1 MAAPSQYFY
10 ERGLRKIAR
19 TPQEVAATPSNEELT
34 LSYVA
39 GKTAEEERAKGVAG
53 RLNLKEKWL
62 DEQAREHGQEMAL
75 ARDALSAAGRQN
87 RGATALS
94 VANLGVAG
102 GAAYMKFKETEEQ
115 QKMYDDLLKS
125 QQGYM
130 DLLKALLQKKI
141 DIWKAAGAQPPAGS
155 FEDIY

>member
-1 MAAPSQYFY
+1 MALPIANQYFY

-39 GKTAEEERAKGVAG
+39 GKTAEEERVKGVAG

-94 VANLGVAG
+94 VANLGLEGAG
-102 GAAYMKFKETEEQ
+102 GYLKFQEVKKQE
-115 QKMYDDLLKS
+115 KMYEQFIEERRELVKAQQDSFSVIKDLIQKNIGIW
-125 QQGYM
+125 QGAY
-130 DLLKALLQKKI
+130 
-141 DIWKAAGAQPPAGS
+141 S
-155 FEDIY
+155 